1 MFNWYKTV
9 GDLILQVPDFS
20 LVLKNADRYWGH
32 IHDDKNPEEDP
43 EPLAD
48 HLKLVNSYFGTL
60 AKSHGLDG
68 VIDGLIFDFVAANF
82 QPENQKWV
90 GDYIKKLFVLTAVF
104 HDYGKVNDNFQVER
118 LKNKRFRSIPNHALT
133 YFHSG
138 LGAYFYI
145 AVHLQEIRSFA
156 FSKKS
161 EILTLNRVVLWLSY
175 PIFRHHSPFLS
186 EPLAHGFFSDTE
198 INASQKF
205 IDRYVFD
212 IEPLFATEV
221 IKHKFLNA
229 DLIPNAYEK
238 TSVDFELFALIKLN
252 FSMLTASDYL
262 ATHEYASGQKTV
274 DLGVFGDR
282 KRMQEIIQNMRSSVP
297 HNKQLFEDFD
307 LFVSNRENLNEASNL
322 NLNRL
327 RTEMAVELIQTMRQH
342 TDKRLFYI
350 EAPTGGGKTN
360 LSMIAAIEL
369 LESNPELTK
378 IYYVFPFTTLITQT
392 YQALEDTLGLKK
404 SELVELHS
412 KAEFAS
418 KREAQLDGEFG
429 DKKADY
435 IDNLFALYPVTV
447 LSHVKFFD
455 VLKTNGK
462 ETNYLLHRLA
472 NSVVIIDELQSFNPD
487 IWDKMLYFICQ
498 YAKYFNIRFVLMSAT
513 LPKIGDLE
521 IASLKDSK
529 FTYLLPNAKAYL
541 QNANFAKRVKFNF
554 ELFDKEDIQLEEL
567 ANVVIEKSLDYAK
580 VHGSVFTIIEFIYKK
595 SASEFYS
602 LMQELPND
610 FDTIFVLSGTI
621 LEPRRRHIIDYLKC
635 KENRSKNVLL
645 ITTQVVE
652 AGVDIDMDL
661 GFKNVSLIDSDEQLA
676 GRVNRNAKKATCE
689 VYLFRK
695 DDASKLYVKDRRYKV
710 TRKQISRTDYEQ
722 ILNDKD
728 FDRLYKLV
736 MAQIDDGNR
745 KTIVENFNNDY
756 LLKGIKRLNFEKI
769 DKDFKIINQQNESVY
784 VPINV
789 PIEAFGKAI
798 FSLGELQFL
807 EQFGVEPREGQ
818 LDGRL
823 VWKNAYE
830 KLIYN
835 SIDLK
840 KRGIR
845 FDMKQVI
852 EFKTLQ
858 SIMSKFTFSLFA
870 HAKVIPDLMSQGFL
884 VEKYGY
890 KLLTQ
895 DGLTAK
901 LPVYSLEQGL
911 NEDALKTTENYF
923 L

>member
-1 MFNWYKTV
+1 MSNSYKTV
-9 GDLILQVPDFS
+9 GDLLNQVPDFS
-20 LVLKNADRYWGH
+20 LVLKDAEKYWGH
-32 IHDDKNPEEDP
+32 IHDDKNPEQDP
-43 EPLAD
+43 EPLGN

-68 VIDGLIFDFVAANF
+68 VIDGLIFDFVSANF
-82 QPENQKWV
+82 QPKNQEWV
-90 GDYIKKLFVLTAVF
+90 GEYIKKMFVLTAVF
-104 HDYGKVNDNFQVER
+104 HDYGKVNDNFQFER
-118 LKNKRFRSIPNHALT
+118 LKNKQFRSISNHALN

-145 AVHLQEIRSFA
+145 TVHLQEIRSFA

-161 EILTLNRVVLWLSY
+161 ERATLNRVVLWLSY

-186 EPLAHGFFSDTE
+186 EPLAHSFFLDAE
-198 INASQKF
+198 IDASQKF

-212 IEPLFATEV
+212 IEPLFATEIV
-221 IKHKFLNA
+221 NHKFLN
-229 DLIPNAYEK
+229 DHLITNAYEK
-238 TSVDFELFALIKLN
+238 TSVDFSLFALLKLN
-252 FSMLTASDYL
+252 FSLLTASDYL
-262 ATHEYASGQKTV
+262 ATHEYASGQKTI
-274 DLGVFGDR
+274 DFGVFEHR
-282 KRMQEIIQNMRSSVP
+282 KRVKEIIQNMRSSVS
-297 HNKQLFEDFD
+297 HNKKLFEDFD
-307 LFVSNRENLNEASNL
+307 PFVSAREKLSESSNL
-322 NLNRL
+322 NLNKL
-327 RTEMAVELIQTMRQH
+327 RTEMAVELIQTIRQH

-360 LSMIAAIEL
+360 LSMIAATEL
-369 LESNPELTK
+369 LDANSELTK

-429 DKKADY
+429 GKKADY

-447 LSHVKFFD
+447 LSHVKFFGI
-455 VLKTNGK
+455 LKTNGK
-462 ETNYLLHRLA
+462 ESNYLLHRLA
-472 NSVVIIDELQSFNPD
+472 NSVVIIDELQSYNPD
-487 IWDKMLYFICQ
+487 IWDKMLYFISQ

-521 IASLKDSK
+521 IASLEDSK

-554 ELFDKEDIQLEEL
+554 ELFDKEDIQLDEL
-567 ANVVIEKSLDYAK
+567 AKILIEKSVEYAK
-580 VHGSVFTIIEFIYKK
+580 AHGSVFTIIEFIYKK
-595 SASEFYS
+595 SASEFYG
-602 LMQELPND
+602 LIQELPND

-621 LEPRRRHIIDYLKC
+621 LEPRRRYIIDYLKC
-635 KENRSKNVLL
+635 KENRTKNVLL

-661 GFKNVSLIDSDEQLA
+661 GFKNISLIDSDEQLA
-676 GRVNRNAKKATCE
+676 GRVNRNAKKAACE
-689 VYLFRK
+689 VYLFKK
-695 DDASKLYVKDRRYKV
+695 DDSSKLYEKDRRYKV

-745 KTIVENFNNDY
+745 KTMIENFKTY
-756 LLKGIKRLNFEKI
+756 RQERIKRLNFEKI
-769 DKDFKIINQQNESVY
+769 DNDFKIINQQNESVY

-798 FSLGELQFL
+798 FSQAELQFL
-807 EQFGVEPREGQ
+807 EQFDVKPEGGH
-818 LDGRL
+818 LDGTL
-823 VWKNAYE
+823 VWENAYK
-830 KLIYN
+830 KLIFN

-840 KRGIR
+840 KQGIR
-845 FDMKQVI
+845 FDIKQII

-870 HAKVIPDLMSQGFL
+870 HAKVIPDLVSQGFL
-884 VEKYGY
+884 IEKYGY

-895 DGLTAK
+895 DGLNIEV
-901 LPVYSLEQGL
+901 PIYSLEQGL
-911 NEDALKTTENYF
+911 NENALNTIENYF